1 MAPSLWETVGM
12 SEKRTKADKAQR
24 QSDQLEKKARHPAPK
39 KKKKAPRIAS
49 LVSLKIQTAR
59 LPKLQHMPKR
69 KLRLVKRVPPILGV
83 CEACNTTFKSIHTD
97 PAAAVA
103 DIKVGFDAHKC
114 KREDASQA
122 AARIVKEATEER

>member
-59 LPKLQHMPKR
+59 HMPKR

-114 KREDASQA
+114 KRENASQA
-122 AARIVKEATEER
+122 AARIIKEATEER